1 MFIENVNQ
9 RRRGRPPGPSA
20 QGVAARDRLYE
31 TAIRMISARGYEAT
45 TLREIAKEAGV
56 SVGLVY
62 KYFAKKED
70 ILLAVILHVLDAY
83 AVEVPR
89 AIELGKNTIEKL
101 FFGFAAYCLVVDE
114 QRRAAILAYRESKT
128 LTAEGLTQI
137 KSMERSTTQLF
148 ETLIRRGIDEGI
160 FLETNAMLVAY
171 DIVVLG
177 HMWALK
183 YWHFRDSMV
192 VEDYILGQMRLILG
206 SLLSRGDRD
215 MYLSE
220 ISLKSI
226 EKYRTFRRADG

>member
-1 MFIENVNQ
+1 MEAALPDVDDERPSRAGM
-9 RRRGRPPGPSA
+9 RRT
-20 QGVAARDRLYE
+20 QFVIAATKLMEQHGFHGMTTDQL
-31 TAIRMISARGYEAT
+31 AR
-45 TLREIAKEAGV
+45 EAGV

-226 EKYRTFRRADG
+226 EKYRTFRRAEG